1 MRILKYH
8 PPPGR
13 LLAIACLCVALLLG
27 GTNLA
32 QAGPLSAANVH
43 VLDDG
48 VAVPAAML
56 TFVPGGSAGAWS
68 LTILGSSA
76 DFSFVALLTRSNQTW
91 TTINGNITVNAF
103 NLIETSG
110 GTHTFR
116 LEFSDNNFK
125 MPVGSQANLMSSGS
139 ITFTDTTTKDKAT
152 FQSWADPNNG
162 LFTLVNT
169 S

>member
-43 VLDDG
+43 VLDNG
-48 VAVPAAML
+48 VPVAGL
-56 TFVPGGSAGAWS
+56 TFIPGGGPGAWS
-68 LTILGSSA
+68 LTIIGSSA
-76 DFSFVALLTRSNQTW
+76 DFSFVALLTGSNQPG
-91 TTINGNITVNAF
+91 TTTNGNITLNAF

-110 GTHTFR
+110 GTNTFR

-125 MPVGSQANLMSSGS
+125 MP
-139 ITFTDTTTKDKAT
+139 
-152 FQSWADPNNG
+152 
-162 LFTLVNT
+162 
-169 S
+169 